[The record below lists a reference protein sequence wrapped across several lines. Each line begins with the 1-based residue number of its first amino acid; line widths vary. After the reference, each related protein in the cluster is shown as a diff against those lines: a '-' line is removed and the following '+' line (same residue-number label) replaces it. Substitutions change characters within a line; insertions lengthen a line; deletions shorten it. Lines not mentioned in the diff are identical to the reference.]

1 MKIVSN
7 TNILEQSMY
16 CSMIDVMTNNNL
28 NMFESNTS
36 TNGLYECISKAASI
50 YKNNDGSRI
59 NFILDANDLTKH
71 GSYDIDE
78 VEESIPYNLTSY
90 DGTKFVNVINHI
102 VKILDAKETY
112 YTKYEGDIFPYI
124 MTILNSKGYL
134 IGAVVCAYFSNT
146 IQLYLYERNN

>member
-16 CSMIDVMTNNNL
+16 CGMVDVMTNNNF
-28 NMFESNTS
+28 NMFESNAS

-59 NFILDANDLTKH
+59 NFILDANDLSKH

-78 VEESIPYNLTSY
+78 VEESIPYNLTAY
-90 DGTKFVNVINHI
+90 DG
-102 VKILDAKETY
+102 
-112 YTKYEGDIFPYI
+112 TKYEGDIFPYI

-146 IQLYLYERNN
+146 IHLHLYERNN